1 MNTIQMNLFD
11 YFYEEDSFT
20 VQEAT
25 EVINNVKNMQVN
37 NESVRARIYEGVE
50 RGIFTKIS
58 RGVYQVTSQIQGKE
72 TKCLLINGDGRDLS
86 AIPDKSIDGIVTDHP
101 YLLIKSLKGGN
112 RNFAEYELFRYEK
125 NDFVEKQRV
134 LKDGAFLVEFL
145 PEENEDNMEY
155 LYNIKKMAK
164 DAGFKYYSKVQWTK
178 GAFVSNTGRKSS
190 NCEDVMIFSNGKPR
204 ELRLNQKKNL
214 QIEKSHGIDVNGKN
228 SYEIRDILEEN
239 DLPIHYMSG
248 TSKMLPTSFNYQPAK
263 VKNKI
268 HPAEKPVELL
278 EDIIHHISK
287 PYETLLDQ
295 FGGSGNFAIA
305 SLNTNRNAIVIEKDE
320 ETYIK
325 MEENIKNEINIIH
338 PPQHDEDGNEQIE
351 LDI

>member
-11 YFYEEDSFT
+11 YFYEDDSFT
-20 VQEAT
+20 VKDAT
-25 EVINNVKNMQVN
+25 EFINNVKNMQVN

-58 RGVYQVTSQIQGKE
+58 RGVYQVKSQIQGKE

-101 YLLIKSLKGGN
+101 YLLTKSLKGGN

-134 LKDGAFLVEFL
+134 LKDRAFLVEFL

-204 ELRLNQKKNL
+204 ELRLNQKRNL
-214 QIEKSHGIDVNGKN
+214 QIARENNLDVKGKS
-228 SYEIRDILEEN
+228 SYEVRDILEKHGLE
-239 DLPIHYMSG
+239 IHYMSG
-248 TSKMLPTSFNYQPAK
+248 TSKMLPTTFDYQPAK
-263 VKNKI
+263 AKEKI
-268 HPAEKPVELL
+268 HSAEKPVELL
-278 EDIIHHISK
+278 EDIIHCISK
-287 PYETLLDQ
+287 PYELLLDQ

-305 SLNTNRNAIVIEKDE
+305 SLNTNRNVIVIEKDE
-320 ETYIK
+320 ETYDK
-325 MEENIKNEINIIH
+325 MKENILNNNNDTVQEDEENTIE
-338 PPQHDEDGNEQIE
+338 IE
-351 LDI
+351 L

>member
-11 YFYEEDSFT
+11 YFYEDDSFT
-20 VQEAT
+20 VKDAT
-25 EVINNVKNMQVN
+25 EFINNVKNMQVN

-58 RGVYQVTSQIQGKE
+58 RGVYQVKSQIQGKE

-101 YLLIKSLKGGN
+101 YLLTKSLKGGN

-134 LKDGAFLVEFL
+134 LKDRAFLVEFL

-204 ELRLNQKKNL
+204 ELRLNQKRNL
-214 QIEKSHGIDVNGKN
+214 QIARENNLDVKGKS
-228 SYEIRDILEEN
+228 SYEVRDILEKHGLE
-239 DLPIHYMSG
+239 IHYMSG
-248 TSKMLPTSFNYQPAK
+248 TSKMLPTTFDYQPAK
-263 VKNKI
+263 AKEKI
-268 HPAEKPVELL
+268 HSAEKPVELL
-278 EDIIHHISK
+278 EDIIHCISK
-287 PYETLLDQ
+287 PYELLLDQ

-305 SLNTNRNAIVIEKDE
+305 SLNTNRNVIVIEKDE
-320 ETYIK
+320 GK
-325 MEENIKNEINIIH
+325 HFK
-338 PPQHDEDGNEQIE
+338 
-351 LDI
+351 

>member
-11 YFYEEDSFT
+11 YFYEDDSFT
-20 VQEAT
+20 VKDAT
-25 EVINNVKNMQVN
+25 EFINNVKNMQVN

-58 RGVYQVTSQIQGKE
+58 RGVYQVKSQIQGKE

-101 YLLIKSLKGGN
+101 YLLTKSLKGGN

-134 LKDGAFLVEFL
+134 LKDRAFLVEFL
-145 PEENEDNMEY
+145 PKENEDNMEY

-204 ELRLNQKKNL
+204 ELRLNQKRNL
-214 QIEKSHGIDVNGKN
+214 QIARENNLDVKGKS
-228 SYEIRDILEEN
+228 SYEVRDILEKHGLE
-239 DLPIHYMSG
+239 IHYMSG
-248 TSKMLPTSFNYQPAK
+248 TSKMLPTAFDYQPAK
-263 VKNKI
+263 AKEKI
-268 HPAEKPVELL
+268 HSAEKPVELL
-278 EDIIHHISK
+278 EDIIHCISK
-287 PYETLLDQ
+287 PYELLLDQ

-305 SLNTNRNAIVIEKDE
+305 SLNTNRNVIVIEKDE
-320 ETYIK
+320 ETYDK
-325 MEENIKNEINIIH
+325 MKENILNNNNDTVQEDEENTIE
-338 PPQHDEDGNEQIE
+338 IE
-351 LDI
+351 L

>member
-11 YFYEEDSFT
+11 YFYEDDSFT
-20 VQEAT
+20 VKDAT
-25 EVINNVKNMQVN
+25 EFINNVKNMQVN

-58 RGVYQVTSQIQGKE
+58 RGVYQVKSQIQGKE

-101 YLLIKSLKGGN
+101 YLLTKSLKGGN

-134 LKDGAFLVEFL
+134 LKDRAFLVEFL

-155 LYNIKKMAK
+155 LCNIKKMAK

-204 ELRLNQKKNL
+204 ELRLNQKRNL
-214 QIEKSHGIDVNGKN
+214 QIARENNLDVKGKS
-228 SYEIRDILEEN
+228 SYEVRDILEKHGLE
-239 DLPIHYMSG
+239 IHYMSG
-248 TSKMLPTSFNYQPAK
+248 TSKMLPTAFDYQPAK
-263 VKNKI
+263 AKEKI
-268 HPAEKPVELL
+268 HSAEKPVELL
-278 EDIIHHISK
+278 EDIIHCISK
-287 PYETLLDQ
+287 PYELLLDQ

-305 SLNTNRNAIVIEKDE
+305 SLNTNRNVIVIEKDE
-320 ETYIK
+320 ETYDK
-325 MEENIKNEINIIH
+325 MKENILNNNNDTVQEDEENTIE
-338 PPQHDEDGNEQIE
+338 IE
-351 LDI
+351 L

>member
-11 YFYEEDSFT
+11 YFYEDDSFN
-20 VQEAT
+20 VKDAT

-58 RGVYQVTSQIQGKE
+58 RGVYQVKSQIQGKE

-101 YLLIKSLKGGN
+101 YLLTKSLKGGN

-155 LYNIKKMAK
+155 LYNIKKMAI
-164 DAGFKYYSKVQWTK
+164 DAGFRYYSKVSWSK
-178 GAFVSNTGRKSS
+178 GTFVSNTGRKSS

-204 ELRLNQKKNL
+204 ELRLNQKRNL
-214 QIEKSHGIDVNGKN
+214 QIARENNLDVKGKS
-228 SYEIRDILEEN
+228 SYEVRDILEKHGLE
-239 DLPIHYMSG
+239 IHYMSG
-248 TSKMLPTSFNYQPAK
+248 TSKMLPTAFDYQPAK
-263 VKNKI
+263 AKEKI
-268 HPAEKPVELL
+268 HSAEKPVELL
-278 EDIIHHISK
+278 EDIIHCISK
-287 PYETLLDQ
+287 PYELLLDQ

-305 SLNTNRNAIVIEKDE
+305 SLNKNRNVIVIEKDE
-320 ETYIK
+320 ETYDK
-325 MEENIKNEINIIH
+325 MKENILNNINDTVQENEENTIE
-338 PPQHDEDGNEQIE
+338 IE
-351 LDI
+351 L

>member
-11 YFYEEDSFT
+11 YFYEDDYFS
-20 VQEAT
+20 VKDAT

-58 RGVYQVTSQIQGKE
+58 RGVYQVKSQIQGKE

-101 YLLIKSLKGGN
+101 YLLTKSLKGGN

-214 QIEKSHGIDVNGKN
+214 QIAKSHGIDVKGKN

-248 TSKMLPTSFNYQPAK
+248 TSKMLPTAFDYQPAK
-263 VKNKI
+263 AKEKI
-268 HPAEKPVELL
+268 HSAEKPVELL
-278 EDIIHHISK
+278 EDIIHCISK
-287 PYETLLDQ
+287 PYELLLDQ

-305 SLNTNRNAIVIEKDE
+305 SLNTNRNVIVIEKDE
-320 ETYIK
+320 ETYDK
-325 MEENIKNEINIIH
+325 MKENILNNSNATV
-338 PPQHDEDGNEQIE
+338 QEDKENTIEIE
-351 LDI
+351 L

>member
-11 YFYEEDSFT
+11 YFYEDDSFT
-20 VQEAT
+20 VKDAT
-25 EVINNVKNMQVN
+25 EFINNVKNMQVN

-58 RGVYQVTSQIQGKE
+58 RGVYQVKSQIQGKE

-101 YLLIKSLKGGN
+101 YLLTKSLKGGN

-134 LKDGAFLVEFL
+134 LKDRAFLVEFL
-145 PEENEDNMEY
+145 PKENEDNMEY

-190 NCEDVMIFSNGKPR
+190 NCEDVMIFQM
-204 ELRLNQKKNL
+204 ENL
-214 QIEKSHGIDVNGKN
+214 ES
-228 SYEIRDILEEN
+228 
-239 DLPIHYMSG
+239 
-248 TSKMLPTSFNYQPAK
+248 
-263 VKNKI
+263 
-268 HPAEKPVELL
+268 
-278 EDIIHHISK
+278 
-287 PYETLLDQ
+287 
-295 FGGSGNFAIA
+295 
-305 SLNTNRNAIVIEKDE
+305 
-320 ETYIK
+320 
-325 MEENIKNEINIIH
+325 
-338 PPQHDEDGNEQIE
+338 
-351 LDI
+351 

>member
-11 YFYEEDSFT
+11 YFYEDDSFT
-20 VQEAT
+20 VKDAT

-37 NESVRARIYEGVE
+37 NESVRAGIYEGVE

-58 RGVYQVTSQIQGKE
+58 RGVYQVKSQIQGKE
-72 TKCLLINGDGRDLS
+72 TKCLLIIGDGRDLS

-101 YLLIKSLKGGN
+101 YLLTKSLKGGN

-164 DAGFKYYSKVQWTK
+164 DAGFRYYSKVSWSK
-178 GAFVSNTGRKSS
+178 GTFVSNTGRKSS

-204 ELRLNQKKNL
+204 ELRLNQKRNL
-214 QIEKSHGIDVNGKN
+214 QIARENNLDVKGKS
-228 SYEIRDILEEN
+228 SYEVRDILEKHGLE
-239 DLPIHYMSG
+239 IHYMSG
-248 TSKMLPTSFNYQPAK
+248 TSKMLPTAFDYQPAK
-263 VKNKI
+263 AKEKI
-268 HPAEKPVELL
+268 HSAEKPVELL
-278 EDIIHHISK
+278 EDIIHCISK
-287 PYETLLDQ
+287 PYELLLDQ

-305 SLNTNRNAIVIEKDE
+305 SLNTNRNVIVIEKDE
-320 ETYIK
+320 ETYDK
-325 MEENIKNEINIIH
+325 MKENILNNSNDTV
-338 PPQHDEDGNEQIE
+338 QEDKENTIEIE
-351 LDI
+351 L

>member
-11 YFYEEDSFT
+11 YFYEDDSFN
-20 VQEAT
+20 VKDAT

-58 RGVYQVTSQIQGKE
+58 RGVYQVKSQIQGKE

-101 YLLIKSLKGGN
+101 YLLTKSLKGGN

-164 DAGFKYYSKVQWTK
+164 DAGFRYYSKVQWTK

-204 ELRLNQKKNL
+204 ELRLNQKRNL
-214 QIEKSHGIDVNGKN
+214 QIARENNLDVKGKS
-228 SYEIRDILEEN
+228 SYEVRDILEKHGLE
-239 DLPIHYMSG
+239 IHYMSG
-248 TSKMLPTSFNYQPAK
+248 TSKMLPTAFDYQPAK
-263 VKNKI
+263 AKEKI
-268 HPAEKPVELL
+268 HSAEKPVELL
-278 EDIIHHISK
+278 EDIIHCISK
-287 PYETLLDQ
+287 PYELLLDQ

-305 SLNTNRNAIVIEKDE
+305 SLNTNRNVIVIEKDE
-320 ETYIK
+320 ETYDK
-325 MEENIKNEINIIH
+325 MKENILNNSNATV
-338 PPQHDEDGNEQIE
+338 QEDKENTIEIE
-351 LDI
+351 L

>member
-11 YFYEEDSFT
+11 YFYEDDPFT
-20 VQEAT
+20 VKDAT
-25 EVINNVKNMQVN
+25 EFINNVKNMQVN

-58 RGVYQVTSQIQGKE
+58 RGVYQVKSQIQGKE

-101 YLLIKSLKGGN
+101 YLLTKSLKGGN

-134 LKDGAFLVEFL
+134 LKDRAFLVEFL

-204 ELRLNQKKNL
+204 ELRLNQKRNL
-214 QIEKSHGIDVNGKN
+214 QIARENNLDVKGKS
-228 SYEIRDILEEN
+228 SYEVRDILEKHGLE
-239 DLPIHYMSG
+239 IHYMSG
-248 TSKMLPTSFNYQPAK
+248 TSKMLPTAFDYQPAK
-263 VKNKI
+263 AKEKI
-268 HPAEKPVELL
+268 HSAEKPVELL
-278 EDIIHHISK
+278 EDIIHCISK
-287 PYETLLDQ
+287 PYELLLDQ

-305 SLNTNRNAIVIEKDE
+305 SLNTNRNVIVIEKDE
-320 ETYIK
+320 ETYDK
-325 MEENIKNEINIIH
+325 MKENILNNNNDTVQEDEENTIE
-338 PPQHDEDGNEQIE
+338 IE
-351 LDI
+351 L

>member
-11 YFYEEDSFT
+11 HFYEDDSFT
-20 VQEAT
+20 VKDAT

-58 RGVYQVTSQIQGKE
+58 RGVYQVKSQIQGKE

-101 YLLIKSLKGGN
+101 YLLTKSLKGGN

-134 LKDGAFLVEFL
+134 LKDRAFLVEFL

-214 QIEKSHGIDVNGKN
+214 QIAKSHGIDVKGKN
-228 SYEIRDILEEN
+228 FYEIRDILEEN

-248 TSKMLPTSFNYQPAK
+248 TSKMLPTAFDYQPAK
-263 VKNKI
+263 AKEKI
-268 HPAEKPVELL
+268 HSAEKPVELL
-278 EDIIHHISK
+278 EDIIHCISK
-287 PYETLLDQ
+287 PYELLLDQ

-305 SLNTNRNAIVIEKDE
+305 SLNTNRNVIVIEKDE
-320 ETYIK
+320 ETYDK
-325 MEENIKNEINIIH
+325 MKENILNNSNDTVQEDEENTIE
-338 PPQHDEDGNEQIE
+338 IE
-351 LDI
+351 L